1 MRPAEGG
8 DGSEA
13 DRASLDRVR
22 VMGDREGSL
31 WGANRCGSREV
42 VMRRVKY
49 GCKR

>member
-8 DGSEA
+8 DGSDA

-31 WGANRCGSREV
+31 RGTNRSRSKKV
-42 VMRRVKY
+42 VMRRVKH